1 MDKGICRNER
11 CRANGIE
18 TFVYLGDWF
27 TADAVLCPFCGEAM
41 DTVLVIKNGQGWR
54 RDRPGLQG
62 PLIASRAPR
71 RWTR

>member
-1 MDKGICRNER
+1 MDKGICRNDR

-18 TFVYLGDWF
+18 RFVYLGDWF
-27 TADAVLCPFCGEAM
+27 VGDAVLCPFCGDEM
-41 DTVLVIKNGQGWR
+41 ETIVVLGNSPDWR

-62 PLIASRAPR
+62 PLIASRVPR